1 MNQLINLVILK
12 INNIKKNIFI
22 FSLIFLSSCVNGDYF
37 KYGKVSFHATTD
49 KNFFVFTVDDN
60 FYKKYKNSPNNK
72 THPRLSDEEFKML
85 KALLKNKKYC
95 VENSI
100 NPQFEI
106 ISRQEKV
113 FDATFSKLIAENYNA
128 KPLTPVSYYGKCII
142 SN

>member
-1 MNQLINLVILK
+1 MNQLNNLVTLK
-12 INNIKKNIFI
+12 INDIKKMIFI
-22 FSLIFLSSCVNGDYF
+22 FFLILLSSCVNGDYF

-72 THPRLSDEEFKML
+72 AHPRLSDQEYKML

-113 FDATFSKLIAENYNA
+113 FDTTFSKLIAENYNA
-128 KPLTPVSYYGKCII
+128 KPLTPVSYYGKCVI
-142 SN
+142 SS

>member
-1 MNQLINLVILK
+1 M
-12 INNIKKNIFI
+12 
-22 FSLIFLSSCVNGDYF
+22 SSCVNSDYF

-72 THPRLSDEEFKML
+72 THPRLSEEEFKML

-113 FDATFSKLIAENYNA
+113 FDTTFSKLIAENYNA

-142 SN
+142 SS

>member
-37 KYGKVSFHATTD
+37 KYGKVTFHATTD

-95 VENSI
+95 VENST

-142 SN
+142 SS

>member
-1 MNQLINLVILK
+1 MNQLNNLVTLK
-12 INNIKKNIFI
+12 INDIKKKIFI
-22 FSLIFLSSCVNGDYF
+22 FSLILLSSCVNGDYF
-37 KYGKVSFHATTD
+37 KYGKVTFHATTD

-72 THPRLSDEEFKML
+72 AHPRLSDQEYKML

-113 FDATFSKLIAENYNA
+113 FDTTFSKLIAENYNA

-142 SN
+142 SS

>member
-95 VENSI
+95 VENST

>member
-1 MNQLINLVILK
+1 VILK
-12 INNIKKNIFI
+12 INNIKKNISI

-128 KPLTPVSYYGKCII
+128 KPLTPVSYSGKCII
-142 SN
+142 SS

>member
-37 KYGKVSFHATTD
+37 KYGKVTFHATTD

-95 VENSI
+95 VENST

>member
-37 KYGKVSFHATTD
+37 KYGKVTFHATTD